1 MGDTIA
7 WLMLAAGADRARGS
21 NDGYY
26 DDPPSNYRWDSTVP
40 NHGKPEK
47 GHVIVLWDKKYLLGA
62 SVIEEVE
69 EGSEVKN
76 VHSCP
81 RCDKS
86 RIEPRSTTALRFKCY
101 SCGHEFDEPRTRDK
115 TVKTYCTHHNAGWID
130 LSGLMDGAQLRALCV
145 SPKSQLSLRPLDYD
159 RFHAAIKDAPTPSTL
174 APLEAAVAYIASGH
188 AKAFVRVRLGQS
200 AFRGKLLAKYGN
212 ECAFTGSAPPAALEA
227 AHLYSYAETGEHH
240 ADGGFLMR
248 RDIHRLFDEGLLA
261 VHPNTLHIDVHP
273 DLAGYAEY
281 ARFHD
286 KPLHPTPTEGQREWL
301 RKHWEQMRPTSP
313 AAV

>member
-26 DDPPSNYRWDSTVP
+26 DDPPFHYRWDSTVP
-40 NHGKPEK
+40 NHSKPEK

-62 SVIEEVE
+62 SVIEKVV
-69 EGSEVKN
+69 EGSEDKK

-81 RCDKS
+81 QCDKA
-86 RIEPRSTTALRFKCY
+86 RIEPRSTVTPLFKCY
-101 SCGHEFDEPRTRDK
+101 NCGHEFDVPRTREK
-115 TVKTYCTHHNAGWID
+115 TVKTYCTHHNAGWTD
-130 LSGLMDGAQLRALCV
+130 LAGQMNGAQLRALCLH
-145 SPKSQLSLRPLDYD
+145 PKSQLSLRPFDYD
-159 RFHAAIKDAPTPSTL
+159 RFRATIKNTPEPTTL
-174 APLEAAVAYIASGH
+174 APLEAAIEYVASGH

-200 AFRGKLLAKYGN
+200 AFRGKLLDKYGN

-227 AHLYSYAETGEHH
+227 AHLYSYAETGVHH
-240 ADGGFLMR
+240 DDGGFLMR

-273 DLAGYAEY
+273 DLADYTEY
-281 ARFHD
+281 NRFHG
-286 KPLHPTPTEGQREWL
+286 KPLHPTPTGGQREWL
-301 RKHWEQMRPTSP
+301 RKHWEQMRPTSTG
-313 AAV
+313 AA